1 MKAEELQLFE
11 KYWIE
16 YNLSGPSQN
25 YTGIA
30 TYMGPDET
38 GAYSQNAEVFKCVDG
53 IDIMIGEHELDT
65 VKHRIND
72 VQVEFIKWIKE
83 YSKYCEEKD
92 YSFDI
97 EYLKTKLCEYGL

>member
-1 MKAEELQLFE
+1 
-11 KYWIE
+11 
-16 YNLSGPSQN
+16 
-25 YTGIA
+25 
-30 TYMGPDET
+30 
-38 GAYSQNAEVFKCVDG
+38 
-53 IDIMIGEHELDT
+53 MIGEHELDT